1 MKSQKF
7 FFLAVVLL
15 LESCAAGYH
24 AINPPSLNY
33 QSQSSDKSVTLDYK
47 YGVLSKR
54 YANKALKSN
63 IQLAAVKIVNNSD
76 RDLVFGKDITLAYSN
91 NNSPLIVKTDDLFG
105 EVKQGVPIYLL
116 YLLLTPAML
125 NTSSSDGETSSSSST
140 PIGLVLGP
148 GLAGGNMIAAG
159 SANSNFHNELTQY
172 DLTGVTIK
180 KGQTVYGLIGIA
192 SDSADALKV
201 VVK

>member
-7 FFLAVVLL
+7 FFLAIVLL
-15 LESCAAGYH
+15 LESCAAGYR

-33 QSQSSDKSVTLDYK
+33 QSQSSDKGVTFDYK
-47 YGVLSKR
+47 YGVLSNR

-63 IQLAAVKIVNNSD
+63 TQLAAVKIVNNSD
-76 RDLVFGKDITLAYSN
+76 RDLVFGKDITLAYTN
-91 NNSPLIVKTDDLFG
+91 NNSPSIVKTDDLFA

-125 NTSSSDGETSSSSST
+125 NTTSSDGETSST
-140 PIGLVLGP
+140 PIGLILGP
-148 GLAGGNMIAAG
+148 GLVGGNMIAAG
-159 SANSNFHNELTQY
+159 SANTNFHNELTQY

-180 KGQTVYGLIGIA
+180 KGQTVYGLVGIA
-192 SDSADALKV
+192 SDSADALKIM
-201 VVK
+201 VK